1 MTTTNITNGT
11 STHNVDT
18 TNMDYGDYSVNAT
31 FTDENTYNTAQGNSK
46 LTINNPHIVVIN
58 CQSTES
64 FTCVTDSFN
73 TTTPQLNNDGYITN
87 IYNYYTIC
95 TQPITRNTTITGIIR
110 TNYNSQMGWGL
121 TKQISGLYPRF
132 WQFSPTLEESH
143 NSSNNEY
150 TTTLNRITQN
160 TDYHFTYA
168 VDNEGYIT
176 YTDDNNQTPIKSNK
190 TFTDTEI
197 SSLHMKFRH
206 WNSTG
211 RIILKQLTYQYN
223 TNGGQ

>member
-1 MTTTNITNGT
+1 MTTTNVSQGIT
-11 STHNVDT
+11 THNINT
-18 TNMDYGDYSVNAT
+18 TDMSPARYNIEAEYTDANIYNNAEASSILTVN
-31 FTDENTYNTAQGNSK
+31 DPNKVIIDCNS
-46 LTINNPHIVVIN
+46 I
-58 CQSTES
+58 ES
-64 FTCVTDSFN
+64 FTCISDNFS

-132 WQFSPTLEESH
+132 WQFSPTLQESH

-150 TTTLNRITQN
+150 ATTLNRITQN

-176 YTDDNNQTPIKSNK
+176 YTDDNNQTPIKSSK